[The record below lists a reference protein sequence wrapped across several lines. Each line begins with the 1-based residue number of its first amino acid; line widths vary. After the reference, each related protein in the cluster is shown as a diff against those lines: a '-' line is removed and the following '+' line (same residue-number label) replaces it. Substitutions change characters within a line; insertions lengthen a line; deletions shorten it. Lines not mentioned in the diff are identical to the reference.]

1 MPKDPASEKFEAENR
16 INDLETKI
24 AYQEH
29 TIQELNDVIYQQQ
42 LRIDK
47 VEIMCKHLMDRIQT
61 MSESSGGEQPG
72 NERPPHY

>member
-1 MPKDPASEKFEAENR
+1 MTDNL
-16 INDLETKI
+16 INSKITSLETKI

-29 TIQELNDVIYQQQ
+29 TIQELNDVVYRQQ
-42 LRIDK
+42 LQIDK

-61 MSESSGGEQPG
+61 LSEAGGGEPN

>member
-1 MPKDPASEKFEAENR
+1 MPKDSATEKLEVKNR
-16 INDLETKI
+16 IDELEAKI

-29 TIQELNDVIYQQQ
+29 TIQELNDVIYRQQ
-42 LRIDK
+42 LQIDK

-61 MSESSGGEQPG
+61 MSESSGGEQSG

>member
-1 MPKDPASEKFEAENR
+1 MTANLISSR
-16 INDLETKI
+16 ITELETKT

-29 TIQELNDVIYQQQ
+29 TIQELNDVIYRQQ
-42 LRIDK
+42 LQIDK

-61 MSESSGGEQPG
+61 LAETGGGEPS